1 MQDRAAQLGDKVV
14 YQIYV
19 RSFNDSNGDGIG
31 DLRGITQ
38 RLDYLKRLGVDY
50 LWITPFFSSPQNDNG
65 YDVADYRSVEP
76 MFGTMEDFDEL
87 SREAR
92 ARGIGLMLDMVFN
105 HTSTSHEWF
114 RRALAGDPRYLAYYK
129 FVDAAPDATAANPGE
144 PPTNWASKFG
154 GSAWEYVPAL
164 HKWYLRLFDVSQA
177 DLNWD
182 NPEVRAELADVVRF
196 WKAKDVSGF
205 RFDVVNLISKPERL
219 ENDLEG
225 DGRRFYTDGPHVHEY
240 LQELV
245 REGGIEDMVTVG
257 EMSSTSIEN
266 CIRYTAPRYH
276 ELTQAFSFHHL
287 KVDYAGGDKW
297 ALAEPDIPRLRG
309 LLRDWQERM
318 TAGGGWN
325 ALFWS
330 NHDQPRPNS
339 RFGDCSTREL
349 WRRSSELLPVC
360 THLLRG
366 TPYVYQGEELRMT
379 NPDFTSIDQYRDVES
394 LNYYK
399 ILQDEGATP
408 EEAFRIVRERSRDDS
423 RTPVQWD
430 GDANA
435 GFTSG
440 TPWIGIPANHAFVNA
455 ADEMADPDSVWSF
468 YRRIIALRKECP
480 VIQAGDVRFL
490 DAASEKVIAYER
502 TLGDAAR
509 GPRRLVVACNF
520 GGTDAAALPAGEV
533 EGGSVLIEN
542 CDEHRI
548 QDGTLVLGPWCA
560 VAFAW

>member
-196 WKAKDVSGF
+196 WKAKGVSGF

-297 ALAEPDIPRLRG
+297 ALAEADIPRLRG

-366 TPYVYQGEELRMT
+366 TPYVYQGEELGMT

-430 GDANA
+430 GGANA

>member
-114 RRALAGDPRYLAYYK
+114 RRALAGDRKYLAYYK
-129 FVDAAPDATAANPGE
+129 FVDAAPDATAAKPGE
-144 PPTNWASKFG
+144 PPTNWVSKFG
-154 GSAWEYVPAL
+154 GSAWEYVPSL
-164 HKWYLRLFDVSQA
+164 HKWYLHLFDVSQA

-196 WKAKDVSGF
+196 WKAKGVSGF

-219 ENDLEG
+219 EDDLEG

-366 TPYVYQGEELRMT
+366 TPYVYQGEELGMT

-399 ILQDEGATP
+399 ILQDEGKTP
-408 EEAFRIVRERSRDDS
+408 AEAFRIVRERSRDDS

-430 GDANA
+430 GGANA

-440 TPWIGIPANHAFVNA
+440 TPWIGIPANHAYVNA

>member
-1 MQDRAAQLGDKVV
+1 MQDRAAQLGGKVV

-114 RRALAGDPRYLAYYK
+114 RRALAGDPRYLVYYK
-129 FVDAAPDATAANPGE
+129 FVDAAPDATAANPGK

-164 HKWYLRLFDVSQA
+164 HKWYLHLFDVSQA

-196 WKAKDVSGF
+196 WKAKGVSGF
-205 RFDVVNLISKPERL
+205 RFDVVNLISKPKRL
-219 ENDLEG
+219 EDDLEG

-276 ELTQAFSFHHL
+276 ELTQALSFHHL

-366 TPYVYQGEELRMT
+366 TPYVYQGEELGMT

-430 GDANA
+430 GGANA
-435 GFTSG
+435 GFTGG

>member
-196 WKAKDVSGF
+196 WKAKGVSGF

-297 ALAEPDIPRLRG
+297 ALAEADIPRLRG

>member
-196 WKAKDVSGF
+196 WKAKGVSGF

-266 CIRYTAPRYH
+266 CMRYTAPRYH

-297 ALAEPDIPRLRG
+297 ALAEADIPRLRG

-430 GDANA
+430 GGANA